1 MDMINV
7 MLKKPGAPWAPAKVE
22 NRLESL
28 QQLVGGYIEVLMT
41 HRPDVAL
48 IVDEEGKLKGKASN
62 FYYFGDVIVG
72 TAVLVGVD
80 GEEFA
85 DCPVTTDQELLQ
97 VVWGW

>member
-48 IVDEEGKLKGKASN
+48 IVDEEGKIKGKTSN
-62 FYYFGDVIVG
+62 LYYFGDVIVG

-80 GEEFA
+80 GEEFV

>member
-48 IVDEEGKLKGKASN
+48 IVDEEGKLKGKAPN
-62 FYYFGDVIVG
+62 FPYIGDVIVG
-72 TAVLVGVD
+72 PALLVGVD
-80 GEEFA
+80 GEEFE
-85 DCPVTTDQELLQ
+85 DCPVTTAEELTQ
-97 VVWGW
+97 VLWGW